1 MKKYKRIWVSEN
13 FSKMIKVE
21 AAKKGIS
28 ILKLTENF
36 DLQLDKDK
44 FNRGKR
50 RSVFSEQWVDL

>member
-1 MKKYKRIWVSEN
+1 VKKYKRIWVSEN

-44 FNRGKR
+44 FNRKKK